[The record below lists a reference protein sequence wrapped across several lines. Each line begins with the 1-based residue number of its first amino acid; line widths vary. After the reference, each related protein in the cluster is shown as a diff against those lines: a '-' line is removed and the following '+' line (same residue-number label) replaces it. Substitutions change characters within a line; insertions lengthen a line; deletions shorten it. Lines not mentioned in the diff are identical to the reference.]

1 MTIRQDDPTLRP
13 PVVPG
18 WAGQLATAEEDPD
31 DWAAPPE
38 PDPDNDWVARSDGWT
53 LETEAAMDSAVN
65 HPSHYNVSENGLEC
79 FDAIVGALGVEGAV
93 AYAKGAALK
102 YIWRADHKGKPAED
116 LRKGAVYLNWAADL
130 LDKGPKRF

>member
-18 WAGQLATAEEDPD
+18 WAGQWATAEEDPD
-31 DWAAPPE
+31 DWAAPPAE
-38 PDPDNDWVARSDGWT
+38 DLDDDWEAPPGTCIPAVAP
-53 LETEAAMDSAVN
+53 EAVR
-65 HPSHYNVSENGLEC
+65 HPSHYNASENGLEC

-93 AYAKGAALK
+93 AYAKGAAIK
-102 YIWRADHKGKPAED
+102 YVWRAPHKGKPAED

-130 LDKGPKRF
+130 LNNGPKKF